1 MELQGSAL
9 GKERAGG
16 PRSAG
21 VQRPGRGSPPE
32 RSRQR
37 GGLPGARRR
46 PEPGLG
52 TKRGAGGAEPA
63 PRARAPRTADP
74 HDWERRFLRLIPTSM
89 KTARAGPPAGPLS
102 RLLAGQLQ
110 PGSLP
115 LFVSPPA
122 PHSALPTSA
131 ARTAASLPGFSP
143 RALGRT
149 KGGSAPNL
157 GEGRINP
164 GVCREGRGRGGQSKK
179 GLRGVPPAW
188 SAGVCKWEHRCGTGP
203 VGAREQAG
211 SACFLDSPSQPL
223 AVSIQ
228 TALRARNSLDAPL
241 GCPGTS
247 SIHSPPGIS
256 STVTSAPLSPIL
268 GTPSPTS
275 VSSWASASHPT
286 CIFSYSRD
294 RSTQMPHSTLNFLVS
309 KTEPIFFLPINL
321 LTPLS
326 HLGPS

>member
-115 LFVSPPA
+115 LFVSPP
-122 PHSALPTSA
+122 PRPTPPSPPQ
-131 ARTAASLPGFSP
+131 LPGRP
-143 RALGRT
+143 RAFQGFRLGHLGAQR
-149 KGGSAPNL
+149 GAAPL
-157 GEGRINP
+157 IW
-164 GVCREGRGRGGQSKK
+164 GRGGLTP
-179 GLRGVPPAW
+179 G
-188 SAGVCKWEHRCGTGP
+188 SAGRGGAVGGRAKRGCG
-203 VGAREQAG
+203 
-211 SACFLDSPSQPL
+211 ACP
-223 AVSIQ
+223 
-228 TALRARNSLDAPL
+228 PL
-241 GCPGTS
+241 GAQGCAS
-247 SIHSPPGIS
+247 EN
-256 STVTSAPLSPIL
+256 TVVGPDLWVRGSRLALH
-268 GTPSPTS
+268 
-275 VSSWASASHPT
+275 AS
-286 CIFSYSRD
+286 
-294 RSTQMPHSTLNFLVS
+294 
-309 KTEPIFFLPINL
+309 
-321 LTPLS
+321 
-326 HLGPS
+326 